1 MATAVTSSIANKKVI
16 AKPKARVKKTRK
28 RKKKGKNYY
37 FNQGTEKAIIRY
49 NKTDD
54 AGLKNIIY
62 NEHIHK
68 AFDKLA
74 ENIIHTFKFYYFDVS
89 SIEVKHEV
97 VSFMVM
103 NMHKFKEGKGKAFSY
118 FSIVAKNYLILHNN
132 KNYKM
137 GKIHSQM
144 DVLDYKRNLMGENT
158 TTETAE
164 KSVLFVDELHRFWDT
179 NLSNIFRRDK
189 DIRVA
194 DSVLHIFRIKENIE
208 NFNKKALYILIREM
222 TGSNTQHITRI
233 INVMKKYNK
242 RLQYEFDRYGTVDV
256 SHTGSI
262 VNE

>member
-1 MATAVTSSIANKKVI
+1 MPSTQTSGSAIRNKIPVE
-16 AKPKARVKKTRK
+16 P
-28 RKKKGKNYY
+28 KKKKKKIPKNYY
-37 FNQGTEKAIIRY
+37 FHQGTEKAIIRY

-54 AGLKNIIY
+54 ARLKNIIY
-62 NEHIHK
+62 NEHIAY

-97 VSFMVM
+97 VSFLVM

-118 FSIVAKNYLILHNN
+118 FSIVAKNYLILNNN

-137 GKIHSQM
+137 GKIHSEM
-144 DVLDYKRNLMGENT
+144 KVLDYKRNITSERRDADKSSN
-158 TTETAE
+158 AE
-164 KSVLFVDELHRFWDT
+164 LFINELHRFWDK
-179 NLSNIFRRDK
+179 NLTNIFRRDK

-194 DSVLHIFRIKENIE
+194 DSVLHIFRIKQDIE

-242 RLQYEFDRYGTVDV
+242 RLQAEFEKDGMVDV
-256 SHTGSI
+256 NHTGSLLR
-262 VNE
+262 E

>member
-1 MATAVTSSIANKKVI
+1 MATATISGSAIKGKMPVV
-16 AKPKARVKKTRK
+16 P
-28 RKKKGKNYY
+28 KKKKKKRPKNYY
-37 FNQGTEKAIIRY
+37 FHQGTEKAIIRY

-54 AGLKNIIY
+54 HRLKNIIY
-62 NEHIHK
+62 NEHIRD

-97 VSFMVM
+97 VSFLVM

-118 FSIVAKNYLILHNN
+118 FSIVAKNYLILNNN

-137 GKIHSQM
+137 GKIHYEM
-144 DVLDYKRNLMGENT
+144 KVLDYKRNISSEVTSKNAS
-158 TTETAE
+158 EVN
-164 KSVLFVDELHRFWDT
+164 SLFTDELVKFWEF
-179 NLSNIFRRDK
+179 NLTNIFRRDK

-194 DSVLHIFRIKENIE
+194 DSVLHLFRIKQNIE

-233 INVMKKYNK
+233 INVMKKYNN
-242 RLQYEFDRYGTVDV
+242 RLYSEFESSGVVDI
-256 SHTGSI
+256 SYTGSLI
-262 VNE
+262 RE

>member
-1 MATAVTSSIANKKVI
+1 MATAVTSSIATK
-16 AKPKARVKKTRK
+16 KPKPVVKRKRK

-62 NEHIHK
+62 NEHIAK

-89 SIEVKHEV
+89 SEEVKHEV

-144 DVLDYKRNLMGENT
+144 DVLDYKRNIMGESQDSESAQKAT
-158 TTETAE
+158 
-164 KSVLFVDELHRFWDT
+164 LFVDELQRFWDINLT
-179 NLSNIFRRDK
+179 NVFRRDK

-194 DSVLHIFRIKENIE
+194 DSVLHIFRIKDNIE

-242 RLQYEFDRYGTVDV
+242 RLQHEFDRYGMVDV
-256 SHTGSI
+256 SHTGSL
-262 VNE
+262 VND

>member
-1 MATAVTSSIANKKVI
+1 MATTTVSGSATK
-16 AKPKARVKKTRK
+16 AKTPVKK
-28 RKKKGKNYY
+28 KKKKRPKNYY
-37 FNQGTEKAIIRY
+37 FHQGTEKAIIRY

-54 AGLKNIIY
+54 TRLKNIIY
-62 NEHIHK
+62 NEHIRA

-74 ENIIHTFKFYYFDVS
+74 ENIIHTFKFYYFDTTS
-89 SIEVKHEV
+89 EEVKHEV
-97 VSFMVM
+97 VSFLVM
-103 NMHKFKEGKGKAFSY
+103 NIHKFKEGKGKAFSY
-118 FSIVAKNYLILHNN
+118 FSIVAKNYLILNNN

-137 GKIHSQM
+137 GKIHSEM
-144 DVLDYKRNLMGENT
+144 KVLDWKRNIMGENT
-158 TTETAE
+158 TSETAE
-164 KSVLFVDELHRFWDT
+164 KSVLFVNELHRFWDA

-242 RLQYEFDRYGTVDV
+242 RLQHEFDKHGMVDV
-256 SHTGSI
+256 SHTGSL
-262 VNE
+262 VND

>member
-1 MATAVTSSIANKKVI
+1 METPVTSSIETKSVKL
-16 AKPKARVKKTRK
+16 KPVVKKTRK

-37 FNQGTEKAIIRY
+37 FNIGTEKAIIRY
-49 NKTDD
+49 NKTDN
-54 AGLKNIIY
+54 AHLKNKIY
-62 NEHIHK
+62 NEHIRK

-74 ENIIHTFKFYYFDVS
+74 ENIIHTFKFYYFDVG

-97 VSFMVM
+97 VSFLVM
-103 NMHKFKEGKGKAFSY
+103 NIHKFKEGKGKAFSY
-118 FSIVAKNYLILHNN
+118 FSIVAKNYLILNNN

-137 GKIHSQM
+137 GKIHSEM
-144 DVLDYKRNLMGENT
+144 KVLDYKRNLMGENT
-158 TTETAE
+158 ISETSE

-179 NLSNIFRRDK
+179 NLTNIFRRDK

-194 DSVLHIFRIKENIE
+194 DGVLHIFRIKENIE

-242 RLQYEFDRYGTVDV
+242 RLLFEFDKHGMVDV
-256 SHTGSI
+256 SYTGSL
-262 VNE
+262 VSE